1 VTCSA
6 DSWIVTN
13 KIRKSL
19 HDVGK
24 ENFEKKSMSQ
34 LYENG
39 YWKIKLNQ
47 EIYNKFKCP
56 DIVTVIEVRRL
67 EWLGDVARMDGERT
81 VRKLLEGKQ
90 GVGRK
95 MEDLD

>member
-1 VTCSA
+1 M
-6 DSWIVTN
+6 N
-13 KIRKSL
+13 KIRKSF

-24 ENFEKKSMSQ
+24 ENLKKKCMIQ

-47 EIYNKFKCP
+47 EIYNKFKSP
-56 DIVTVIEVRRL
+56 DIVTVIEVRSL
-67 EWLGDVARMDGERT
+67 EWLGDVGRMVGERT

-90 GVGRK
+90 GGGRK